1 MLKKNKNIGKAHFSS
16 ECVPSSKSEVAQI
29 YQKDFQRFI
38 FHSSIKFT
46 IETETTVCPPLGMQ
60 LLNIAP
66 KIEAELYLKATNT
79 GLLLHYQSHVD
90 CAIDNSS
97 AENHA

>member
-1 MLKKNKNIGKAHFSS
+1 
-16 ECVPSSKSEVAQI
+16 
-29 YQKDFQRFI
+29 
-38 FHSSIKFT
+38 
-46 IETETTVCPPLGMQ
+46 MQ

-79 GLLLHYQSHVD
+79 GLLLHCQSHVD
-90 CAIDNSS
+90 CAIDNGS

>member
-1 MLKKNKNIGKAHFSS
+1 MSSSRYASS
-16 ECVPSSKSEVAQI
+16 EYS
-29 YQKDFQRFI
+29 
-38 FHSSIKFT
+38 
-46 IETETTVCPPLGMQ
+46 
-60 LLNIAP
+60 P

>member
-1 MLKKNKNIGKAHFSS
+1 
-16 ECVPSSKSEVAQI
+16 
-29 YQKDFQRFI
+29 
-38 FHSSIKFT
+38 
-46 IETETTVCPPLGMQ
+46 MQ

-79 GLLLHYQSHVD
+79 GLLLHYQSYVD
-90 CAIDNSS
+90 CPIDNGS

>member
-1 MLKKNKNIGKAHFSS
+1 M
-16 ECVPSSKSEVAQI
+16 
-29 YQKDFQRFI
+29 
-38 FHSSIKFT
+38 
-46 IETETTVCPPLGMQ
+46 CPPLGMQ

-66 KIEAELYLKATNT
+66 KTEAELYLKVSNT

-90 CAIDNSS
+90 YAIDNGS